1 MRECTVEDLQTE
13 ENSHRGAPN
22 KDFRLDR
29 KKKTLLSF
37 PTSKTAGTQI
47 HSGRLKALL
56 WVLNNTVNSSLLLD
70 AQQ

>member
-1 MRECTVEDLQTE
+1 MRECTVEDLQTD

-37 PTSKTAGTQI
+37 SHVKNSRYTNPLWQTEGTFMSTEQY
-47 HSGRLKALL
+47 S
-56 WVLNNTVNSSLLLD
+56 
-70 AQQ
+70 